1 MFFVRAMVVMLLC
14 WVVVFFFLLFSIKL
28 NTLLN
33 NNASPQQAGHGM
45 IGNKSS
51 IYTILRIL
59 VGLFEFTGKVES
71 GITRQFRFVGRL
83 TSSECCCLLEQG
95 HTNSY
100 ALLLLEFAEEHHM
113 KAAQKISY
121 LSHSR

>member
-1 MFFVRAMVVMLLC
+1 MHLHHLAAAFVLGF
-14 WVVVFFFLLFSIKL
+14 FFFLLFSIKL

-83 TSSECCCLLEQG
+83 TSSESIGSSSLFRFLFRSRQ
-95 HTNSY
+95 
-100 ALLLLEFAEEHHM
+100 
-113 KAAQKISY
+113 
-121 LSHSR
+121 LSVDWIR